1 MEAVMRND
9 NATILVEDDA
19 EELLRAL
26 FTAICTNQNNV
37 VSRSEFQAAL
47 SKYKDHPELIVVL
60 EDLIKAQ
67 HDGDDITFERFQTL
81 ILAMPGGMAAVANVE
96 IATKLVAFSIEDDDG
111 EVLRDLFA
119 AIDTNQS
126 SAISHSE
133 LQTALS
139 KYQDHAALTLVLEN
153 LIKAHPDG
161 DEITFQR
168 FLEAFENLPRVRGER
183 VRWTET
189 LGIVGQVARL
199 LKKGTVFDGL
209 SGLKNLQGDELEKHI
224 REVCRQFGELLPQL
238 LREGIKKL
246 QSGPSGECEAEQIIN
261 TKFSMDG
268 AYLGR
273 FASLD
278 EFYEGPEALIGTPN
292 AKIWE
297 GAEKEHKSR
306 SNAKKKFKSSNYNLE
321 TFPALEWEF
330 VVEPGDCSKYP
341 HTPADKTLWETTH
354 RDGPYKEQWMQWKG
368 NVGRNVVKLED
379 FFFKVAAQ
387 LVRAGLQKVEAICLC
402 LYTGPMFVLYN
413 ASLRGFPLADVEAL
427 DSNKFETTI
436 FTIASG
442 ITKLSKVSG
451 IPHNRLLF
459 RGLGGMILPEQ
470 FWREMVECV
479 VTLLVIAVAGKAK
492 SVVEAIASRTNESEE
507 GLLKSSL
514 KTKVLC
520 LGEDVGLGILQAR
533 VVSEAR
539 AEGDSVHIAVALPVS
554 KLEFSEEWVKGKF
567 REGFKSRCGEFA
579 LEVCLVKVADKPK
592 DFKGGGMSWSFCKIQ
607 FSLFT

>member
-1 MEAVMRND
+1 MEAVMKD
-9 NATILVEDDA
+9 DIATRVKGDGREV
-19 EELLRAL
+19 LRDL
-26 FTAICTNQNNV
+26 FTAIGTNQSNII
-37 VSRSEFQAAL
+37 SRSEVQAAL

-60 EDLIKAQ
+60 EDLIKTQ
-67 HDGDDITFERFQTL
+67 PDGGEITFERFQTL
-81 ILAMPGGMAAVANVE
+81 ILAMPGGMTAVMNAD
-96 IATKLVAFSIEDDDG
+96 IATKLAAFSIEEDDR
-111 EVLRDLFA
+111 EVLRDLFT
-119 AIDTNQS
+119 AIDTDQNNK
-126 SAISHSE
+126 ISHSE
-133 LQTALS
+133 LQAALS
-139 KYQDHAALTLVLEN
+139 KYQDHAELIVVLEN
-153 LIKAHPDG
+153 LIKAHPGG

-189 LGIVGQVARL
+189 LGIVGQLARL
-199 LKKGTVFDGL
+199 LKKGNIFDGL
-209 SGLKNLQGDELEKHI
+209 SGLKNLKGHELEKHI
-224 REVCRQFGELLPQL
+224 REVSRQFGELLPQL
-238 LREGIKKL
+238 LRAGIKKL
-246 QSGPSGECEAEQIIN
+246 QSGPSGESEAEQMIN
-261 TKFSMDG
+261 TKFAMDG

-278 EFYEGPEALIGTPN
+278 DFYEGPEALIGTPN
-292 AKIWE
+292 ARIRE
-297 GAEKEHKSR
+297 GAEKEHKFR
-306 SNAKKKFKSSNYNLE
+306 SNAKRKFTSNNYNLE
-321 TFPALEWEF
+321 TYPLLEWEF

-341 HTPADKTLWETTH
+341 HTPADKKLWEATH
-354 RDGPYKEQWMQWKG
+354 RNGPYKEQWGQWKG

-379 FFFKVAAQ
+379 FLFKVAAE
-387 LVRAGLQKVEAICLC
+387 LVRAGLQDIEAICLC

-427 DSNKFETTI
+427 EGNKFETTI

-479 VTLLVIAVAGKAK
+479 VTLLVIAVAGKARN
-492 SVVEAIASRTNESEE
+492 VVEALASHTKESEE
-507 GLLKSSL
+507 GVLKSSL

-554 KLEFSEEWVKGKF
+554 KFEFSEDRVKGRF
-567 REGFKSRCGEFA
+567 REGFKSRCGVFA
-579 LEVCLVKVADKPK
+579 VEVRLVKVADKPK
-592 DFKGGGMSWSFCKIQ
+592 DFKGGGMSWSFFDGL
-607 FSLFT
+607 FSFLI